1 MATSRFILILLLLF
15 TTSMLSAQNRVE
27 GVVVDAGTKSPV
39 AGATIYINN
48 TAVSAV
54 TDSKG
59 AFVLQGSFSWSGELV
74 VSHISYSKKR
84 LTLNP
89 KYGSEAVRIEL
100 QVQAHEMENIT
111 IETKGKET
119 WDKWGELFTSYFLGT
134 SQFAKFCTITNHE
147 ELRFRFDRATQ
158 TVTAF
163 SKAPLII
170 ENKAL
175 GYKITYDLEK
185 FSYSFQTHLVFYG
198 GTTFFEKVQTASVH
212 EKRTFAANRLQAY
225 RGSKLHFMRALY
237 SDSLRENGFSTYLFK
252 ARRNEEKA
260 RLMSKVVASQSAD
273 LGQSQA
279 VYVNSI
285 TADRDSQKYYM
296 TILAQPDYVFYDSI
310 LLNLSATPVPG
321 AKEKVLQMCSD
332 TVLVKFYRMADK
344 DFPDVEKRVQPRYR
358 ELPPDQAIVYNF
370 FREYRP
376 SPFQYSILYLVSG
389 ESLAIEPDGIYS
401 KASDLFTDGYMA
413 WKKMAHM
420 LPWDYD
426 PLEDRAMLKKGK

>member
-1 MATSRFILILLLLF
+1 
-15 TTSMLSAQNRVE
+15 MLSAQNRVE

-48 TAVSAV
+48 TAVSTV

-74 VSHISYSKKR
+74 VSHIAYAKR
-84 LTLNP
+84 RMPLNP

-100 QVQAHEMENIT
+100 QVQTHEMENIT
-111 IETKGKET
+111 IETKGRET
-119 WDKWGELFTSYFLGT
+119 WDKWGELFTSYFIGT
-134 SQFAKFCTITNHE
+134 SQFARFCTITNPQA
-147 ELRFRFDRATQ
+147 LRFRLDRATQ
-158 TVTAF
+158 TVTAH
-163 SKAPLII
+163 SKAPLVI

-175 GYKITYDLEK
+175 GYRITYDLEK
-185 FSYSFQTHLVFYG
+185 FSYSFQTHLIFYG
-198 GTTFFEKVQTASVH
+198 GTTFFEKMETPSLH
-212 EKRTFAANRLQAY
+212 EKKTFAANRLQAY

-237 SDSLRENGFSTYLFK
+237 SDSLRENGFSAYLFK

-279 VYVNSI
+279 VYVSSI
-285 TADRDSQKYYM
+285 TGDRDSQNYYL

-310 LLNLSATPVPG
+310 PLNLSATPVPG
-321 AKEKVLQMCSD
+321 TTEKILQMGKD
-332 TVLVKFYRMADK
+332 TLLVKFYRLADK
-344 DFPDVEKRVQPRYR
+344 EFSDIEKRVQPRYR
-358 ELPPDQAIVYNF
+358 ELSPDQAILYNF
-370 FREYRP
+370 FRDYKP
-376 SPFQYSILYLVSG
+376 SPFQYSIFYLVSG
-389 ESLAIEPDGIYS
+389 DSLAIEPEGLYR

-413 WKKMAHM
+413 WKKMAHL

-426 PLEDRAMLKKGK
+426 PSEDKALMKKR